1 MTTLHVFASLPGT
14 DRKQKAYEYAEKHG
28 MKYISVDTM
37 RKELKKDEK
46 NVDMTNAECFD
57 VMFKIIKNELKKQ
70 SVVFDATNLYSKHR
84 KHLLQMVKP
93 EKAIIHYVLTSLETA
108 VLGDSKN
115 EESYGKDFVTQKYVT
130 AEIPFVEE
138 GWDYVEYY
146 VEDIAGSLLQPYV
159 KERDMLLTEDAEETV
174 VWAHIFLPSGKEILN
189 RLPQGVCKRVG
200 YNNMSAQIA
209 FQSLYKLNYRISF
222 IQEVVQLI
230 LYAGRLRKAHEQKGK
245 DTIREQ
251 IGEELFQKVMTLTK
265 S

>member
-1 MTTLHVFASLPGT
+1 MGTLHVFASLPGT
-14 DRKQKAYEYAEKHG
+14 DRKQKAYEYAEKNG
-28 MKYISVDTM
+28 MEYISADNE
-37 RKELKKDEK
+37 RKKAG
-46 NVDMTNAECFD
+46 NVDNAQLFD
-57 VMFKIIKNELKKQ
+57 IIYKILKSEVRTQ
-70 SVVFDATNLYSKHR
+70 DVVFDATNLYSKQR

-108 VLGDSKN
+108 VLGDSQH
-115 EESYGKDFVTQKYVT
+115 EESYGRDFVIQKYVT
-130 AEIPFVEE
+130 AEIPFVDE

-146 VEDIAGSLLQPYV
+146 VEDVAGSLLQPYV

-222 IQEVVQLI
+222 IHEVVQLI
-230 LYAGRLRKAHEQKGK
+230 LYAGRLRKAHEQKGR

-251 IGEELFQKVMTLTK
+251 IGEELFQKVLALTK